1 MATRRTRRSI
11 TTFTVLAIVSICLIA
26 FSGQAS
32 SSVTSGIRSIGS
44 AIVSP
49 VVAVVDAVAR
59 PIGNLFAGALNYSSV
74 TEENARLRADI
85 GRLEMS
91 RSSASFEQRQLREV
105 AALQNVPYLSSLST
119 VTAATTAI
127 RRSNFAATIQINKGT
142 SSGVAVGMPVVG
154 NGGLVGQV
162 TAAGKSSA
170 TVRLVTDGET
180 RVGAVFGRTSNYGVV
195 AGAGA
200 TRSLS
205 VNYVPPHT
213 NIRVGQDVF
222 TNGLDGAQFP
232 AGIPIGRVTAAS
244 TPPNSLSMDIDLSP
258 AADMSHLDFVDVV
271 LWEPT
276 P

>member
-1 MATRRTRRSI
+1 MATRRTRRSL
-11 TTFTVLAIVSICLIA
+11 TTFAILAIISIALVA

-32 SSVTSGIRSIGS
+32 NSLVSGIRLVGS
-44 AIVSP
+44 TIVSP

-59 PIGNLFAGALNYSSV
+59 PIGNLFAGALNSSSV

-91 RSSASFEQRQLREV
+91 RASASFEQRQLREV
-105 AALQNVPYLSSLST
+105 AALQDVPYLSSLST

-127 RRSNFAATIQINKGT
+127 SRSNFAATIQINRGA

-162 TAAGKSSA
+162 TAVFHQSA
-170 TVRLVTDGET
+170 TVRLITDGQT
-180 RVGAVFGRTSNYGVV
+180 RVGAVFGQTSNYGVV

-200 TRSLS
+200 TRPLS

-213 NIRVGQDVF
+213 DIHLGQDVF

-232 AGIPIGRVTAAS
+232 AGIPIGRVVSAV
-244 TPPNSLSMDIDLSP
+244 TPPNALSMDIDLSP
-258 AADMSHLDFVDVV
+258 AADMAHLDFVDVV